1 MSDDLNKFIEHPKK
15 RSESEK
21 ILELRVYSVFKN
33 AGFGVEF

>member
-1 MSDDLNKFIEHPKK
+1 MSDDLNKFIEYPKK

-33 AGFGVEF
+33 AAFGVEF